1 VSPDEVLD
9 EITAVVPG
17 YGSVDREALEHGWG
31 ALLAAAPIE
40 RAMLRPFEPPLP
52 PSDSRIVVLDGV
64 YDWGRDPLVDHAP
77 ILCRDERSRRKLYPR
92 GQVAMAPADA
102 DALGVRQGWLV
113 KLVSDH
119 GEAMVP
125 VVLRRELA
133 PGRLSVPVAFRDCLA
148 GVLGGLPAA
157 TVRVERV

>member
-1 VSPDEVLD
+1 
-9 EITAVVPG
+9 
-17 YGSVDREALEHGWG
+17 
-31 ALLAAAPIE
+31 
-40 RAMLRPFEPPLP
+40 
-52 PSDSRIVVLDGV
+52 VVLDGV
-64 YDWGRDPLVDHAP
+64 YDWGRDPLVAHAP
-77 ILCRDERSRRKLYPR
+77 ILCRDERSRRKLYPH

-119 GEAMVP
+119 GEAVVP
-125 VVLRRELA
+125 VVLRRELT

-157 TVRVERV
+157 TVRVERA